1 MSKNGTEKSLLGLP
15 SCCVYQSCVCSLCPS
30 VTHVG
35 SAFLVDIVHRDL
47 KLENIMVKSSFVD
60 DNNEMN
66 LNIKVRAQKL
76 HSVSAWRPA
85 AKRPQTSQTPCGFL

>member
-1 MSKNGTEKSLLGLP
+1 MSKWDREELCLVFP
-15 SCCVYQSCVCSLCPS
+15 HCCVYQSCVCSLCPS

-85 AKRPQTSQTPCGFL
+85 AKRPQTSQTQCGFL

>member
-1 MSKNGTEKSLLGLP
+1 MGQRRVMLGLP
-15 SCCVYQSCVCSLCPS
+15 SCCVYRSCVCSLCPS

-66 LNIKVRAQKL
+66 LNIKVRVQKL
-76 HSVSAWRPA
+76 HSVFAWRPA
-85 AKRPQTSQTPCGFL
+85 AKRPQTSQTRCGFL